1 VDEFGKEGVLI
12 VSNTS
17 GAAGEEDQA
26 RVLEKD
32 LGVAVMRHSTK
43 VPSQVS
49 VLTAETRLSC

>member
-17 GAAGEEDQA
+17 GAAGEEEQA

-43 VPSQVS
+43 VPSQ
-49 VLTAETRLSC
+49 L